1 MEERDDDSGE
11 AHLPAT
17 AQRGRL
23 LRLDAL
29 KVLQLRVCELPVI
42 QAARDG
48 LMVALQAEN
57 LSWVC
62 LVAVMVPHNLHAW
75 IVQHQQ
81 CARFLRRKHRC
92 MQQPF

>member
-1 MEERDDDSGE
+1 MRGDSSRG

-17 AQRGRL
+17 VQRGRL

-48 LMVALQAEN
+48 LMMALQAED

-62 LVAVMVPHNLHAW
+62 LVAVVVPHNLHTW
-75 IVQHQQ
+75 SVQHQQ
-81 CARFLRRKHRC
+81 
-92 MQQPF
+92 MQRGPAK